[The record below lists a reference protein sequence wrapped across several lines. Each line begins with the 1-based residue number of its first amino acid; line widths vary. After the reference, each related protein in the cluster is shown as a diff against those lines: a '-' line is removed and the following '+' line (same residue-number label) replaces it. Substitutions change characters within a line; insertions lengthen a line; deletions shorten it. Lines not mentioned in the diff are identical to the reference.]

1 MTQQRSTSMRAAG
14 AILSCAIF
22 GAWVLVDMYLLS
34 SVVVEFSYP
43 IYELVT
49 YGSWFI
55 VILIILAVC
64 SWTGCM
70 PARRQDLASTT
81 KRRESEKV

>member
-1 MTQQRSTSMRAAG
+1 MRIVG
-14 AILSCAIF
+14 VILACAIF
-22 GAWVLVDMYLLS
+22 GAWVLVDMYVL
-34 SVVVEFSYP
+34 SVVVAEFGYP

-64 SWTGCM
+64 SWTGCI
-70 PARRQDLASTT
+70 PARRQDLASTD
-81 KRRESEKV
+81 